1 MFLYCSIHVFNIV
14 LTHFLEPASNRKS
27 SDSYNSFKKVGS
39 FSSEDSLGGFNL
51 STSKDLPD
59 DLANVD
65 TVDLESMI
73 QAKRDLMKQLEEK
86 ENKYLRKIKKLPQP
100 RIVSGKTEIRVNVE
114 VAINK
119 KKS

>member
-1 MFLYCSIHVFNIV
+1 M
-14 LTHFLEPASNRKS
+14 
-27 SDSYNSFKKVGS
+27 GS

-100 RIVSGKTEIRVNVE
+100 RIVTGKNRKQSKHRNSRQNLEYKVQ
-114 VAINK
+114 
-119 KKS
+119 